1 MNGNYIVSLGNFCR
15 WLAKQAEEL
24 GVNIFPGF
32 AASEILYDEK
42 TKKVIGIRTGDQ
54 GIDKNGKQL
63 ENLSTRLRSFF

>member
-1 MNGNYIVSLGNFCR
+1 MSNEGNYIISLGNFSR

-42 TKKVIGIRTGDQ
+42 EVPFK
-54 GIDKNGKQL
+54 
-63 ENLSTRLRSFF
+63 